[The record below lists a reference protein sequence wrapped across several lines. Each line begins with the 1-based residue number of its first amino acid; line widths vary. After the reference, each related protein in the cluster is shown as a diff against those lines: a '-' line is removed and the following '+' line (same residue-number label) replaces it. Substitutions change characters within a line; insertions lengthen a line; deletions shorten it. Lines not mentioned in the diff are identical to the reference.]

1 MFFVGQH
8 ILCFSFLLMSFAL
21 FRASVLEYHFLHFS
35 CQCVFRTC
43 WGRSN
48 FCICFSQQ
56 KVQAHV
62 ALLCGYITFLLCN
75 TCSSSIIFFTLVLF
89 TTMSPSKAAQAPPP
103 APPPLHAGPL
113 PAEGPPPVAPPALK
127 AMPAGPAPL
136 PPPTSPAPHN
146 LTSKS
151 APAAPP
157 HPKPERFVIWIGQKH
172 STIQSE
178 AGLRK
183 AFAPFTPYEFHSR
196 FESGGF
202 CLVKTSS
209 LLTAWRIF
217 AFGKKAGLDLGKH
230 PGPQIETVKDTK
242 IAPPLAPNE
251 MNQIWAEVS
260 PGVSFESL

>member
-1 MFFVGQH
+1 
-8 ILCFSFLLMSFAL
+8 
-21 FRASVLEYHFLHFS
+21 
-35 CQCVFRTC
+35 
-43 WGRSN
+43 
-48 FCICFSQQ
+48 
-56 KVQAHV
+56 
-62 ALLCGYITFLLCN
+62 
-75 TCSSSIIFFTLVLF
+75 
-89 TTMSPSKAAQAPPP
+89 MSPSKAAQAPPP

-183 AFAPFTPYEFHSR
+183 AFAPFMPYEFHSR
-196 FESGGF
+196 KFESGGF

-209 LLTAWRIF
+209 LTTAWRIF

-251 MNQIWAEVS
+251 MNQIWAEVPSADALEAS
-260 PGVSFESL
+260 PAMVETRENKNDEVAEMREDNPDGVKTEEEEEEEEEDGALRPPAPPWTRRQSKRAVASADGEEGVHFQQVKDEPP